1 MMGAT
6 PRMSPQRKGLINVVP
21 SVKVF
26 KKIKVQYISLPS
38 PPHCLPP
45 SILRHPPLF
54 RRAVAFQ
61 GEPHRPSLLSTWPP
75 A

>member
-26 KKIKVQYISLPS
+26 KKNQSTVHFPPLPS
-38 PPHCLPP
+38 SLSVSFHFEA
-45 SILRHPPLF
+45 SA
-54 RRAVAFQ
+54 AVQEGGCFSGGA
-61 GEPHRPSLLSTWPP
+61 S
-75 A
+75 